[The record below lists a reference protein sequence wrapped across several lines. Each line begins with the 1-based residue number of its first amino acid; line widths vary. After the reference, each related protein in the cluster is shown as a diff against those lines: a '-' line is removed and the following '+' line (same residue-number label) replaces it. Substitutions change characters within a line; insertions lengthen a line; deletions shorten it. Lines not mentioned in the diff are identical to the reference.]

1 MKLAVDKEMDVFNF
15 FEVYDLLDFLF
26 LAILGL
32 SLEEMPCQ
40 VAFAGDQV
48 TVTVAGI
55 DMQNV
60 SLGYILCDPQNPIPS
75 TSRIEARIVLFNL
88 QVPVT
93 QGFPVIQYKCQL

>member
-1 MKLAVDKEMDVFNF
+1 ME
-15 FEVYDLLDFLF
+15 
-26 LAILGL
+26 ISGL

-93 QGFPVIQYKCQL
+93 QGFPVMQYKCQI